1 MRRRKRNARAVADD
15 ILLTIDGDIA
25 TLTLHRPERLNALS
39 DTMLTAFFAALD
51 RVATSPAR
59 VLVLTGAGRGFCA
72 GFDLSLA
79 ASVETPEGEAPAYG
93 WAQRQERFGALVTR
107 LRAIPQ
113 PVIAAVNS
121 AATGAGLGLAL
132 ACDVRLAARSARFS
146 SAFVKVGMSSCDVGV
161 SWLLPRAIG
170 TSRAFELMLTGRMIG
185 GDEAERIGL
194 VSALTDDAD
203 LMPRARTLAA
213 EIAGNGAMAV
223 WLTKRGAWANLET
236 GSLAAAI
243 ELENRTQVVMLGTGS
258 LEARARERGFLK
270 PGARQ

>member
-1 MRRRKRNARAVADD
+1 VADD
-15 ILLTIDGDIA
+15 VLPSIDGDIA

-39 DTMLTAFFAALD
+39 DAMLAAFFAALD
-51 RVATSPAR
+51 RVAASTAR
-59 VLVLTGAGRGFCA
+59 VMVLTGAGRGFCA

-79 ASVETPEGEAPAYG
+79 ASIESPAGEPAAFG

-107 LRAIPQ
+107 LRALPQ
-113 PVIAAVNS
+113 PVIAAVNG

-132 ACDVRLAARSARFS
+132 ACDVRLAGASARFS

-185 GDEAERIGL
+185 ATEAERIGL
-194 VSALTDDAD
+194 VSACVEDAD
-203 LMPRARTLAA
+203 LMPRARALAD

-223 WLTKRGAWANLET
+223 WMTKRGAWANLET
-236 GSLAAAI
+236 GSLSAAI

-270 PGARQ
+270 PGP

>member
-1 MRRRKRNARAVADD
+1 VAEDVVLHLGDD
-15 ILLTIDGDIA
+15 GIA
-25 TLTLHRPERLNALS
+25 TLTLNRPDRLNALS
-39 DTMLTAFFAALD
+39 DAMVDEFFRALD
-51 RVATSPAR
+51 RVAASPAR

-72 GFDLSLA
+72 GFDLTLA
-79 ASVETPEGEAPAYG
+79 ASIESPPGEPTAFG

-113 PVIAAVNS
+113 PVIAAVNG

-132 ACDVRLAARSARFS
+132 ACDVRLAGRSAQFS

-170 TSRAFELMLTGRMIG
+170 TSRAFELMLTGRMVSA
-185 GDEAERIGL
+185 DEAERIGL
-194 VSALTDDAD
+194 VSAMIEDTD
-203 LMPRARTLAA
+203 LMPRARALAA

-223 WLTKRGAWANLET
+223 WMTKRGAWANLET

-270 PGARQ
+270 PAP

>member
-1 MRRRKRNARAVADD
+1 MAED
-15 ILLTIDGDIA
+15 ILLDIGADGIA

-39 DTMLTAFFAALD
+39 DGMVADFFAALD
-51 RVATSPAR
+51 QVAASPAR

-79 ASVETPEGEAPAYG
+79 ASVETPEGAPAAFG

-113 PVIAAVNS
+113 PVIAAVNG

-132 ACDVRLAARSARFS
+132 ACDVRLAGASARFS

-170 TSRAFELMLTGRMIG
+170 TSRAFELMLTGRMVAAE
-185 GDEAERIGL
+185 EAERIGL
-194 VSALTDDAD
+194 VSVATTDAD
-203 LMPRARTLAA
+203 LIPRARALAA

-223 WLTKRGAWANLET
+223 WMTKRGAWANLESA
-236 GSLAAAI
+236 SLAAAI

-258 LEARARERGFLK
+258 LEARARERGFL
-270 PGARQ
+270 